1 MYQPGF
7 TGSINNEFCSVPM
20 NTSPAVLENPET
32 DPMKRL
38 LVVEDDPDIAKLL
51 TMHLRDLGCEV
62 TVAGDGNKGLT
73 YLLNR
78 RYDMVILDL
87 MLPGIDG
94 LEICKRLREQ
104 TDYTPILMLTAKSA
118 ELDRVLGLEMG
129 ADDYLT
135 KPFSIRELIARV
147 KAILRRV
154 NSLRDEEPQNLSRQG
169 TLQCGDLRIETN
181 KRKVT
186 LNNQVIDLTAKEFDL
201 LWHFAQHPG
210 QVFTRN
216 QLLDL
221 VWGYGHDGYEHTVN
235 SHINRLRAKIE
246 SDPSNPVY
254 ILTVWGVGYKFSDRF
269 SANHGDA

>member
-1 MYQPGF
+1 
-7 TGSINNEFCSVPM
+7 
-20 NTSPAVLENPET
+20 
-32 DPMKRL
+32 MKRL